1 MIFQH
6 KLGSAAALI
15 LGLFSAQS
23 MAATLD
29 VVGEGTAKWGIFTVY
44 DATLYAEKEQPAT
57 YLKEGVPLALKLCYA
72 RSVKASDILKA
83 TDEAI
88 TKPPS
93 APLKAALTKLN
104 RTIKS
109 VDKGDCYQLTYGSG
123 VTRLSL
129 NQRQLIEVNEPG
141 FKELYFGIWIGDHA
155 LSKSLKQDLL
165 R

>member
-1 MIFQH
+1 MIF
-6 KLGSAAALI
+6 KPKFGGAALLV
-15 LGLFSAQS
+15 LGLLSTQTI
-23 MAATLD
+23 AATLN
-29 VVGEGTAKWGIFTVY
+29 VVGEGTARWGPFTVY
-44 DATLYAEKEQPAT
+44 DATLYAENKQPET
-57 YLKEGVPLALKLCYA
+57 YLNEGVPLALKLCYA

-83 TDEAI
+83 TDKAI
-88 TKPPS
+88 TKPPTPTLRS
-93 APLKAALTKLN
+93 ALTKLN

-141 FKELYFGIWIGDHA
+141 FKALYFGIWIGDHA